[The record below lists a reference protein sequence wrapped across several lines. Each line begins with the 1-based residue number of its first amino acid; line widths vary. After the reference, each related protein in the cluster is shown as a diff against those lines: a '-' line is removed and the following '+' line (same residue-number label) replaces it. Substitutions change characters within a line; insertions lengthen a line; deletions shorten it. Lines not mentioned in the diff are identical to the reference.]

1 MRLYKLWRPVEMYMH
16 ANTKLYREIERER
29 SRLKILWR
37 PMVIHAITNLHGE
50 TETKRL
56 TRL

>member
-1 MRLYKLWRPVEMYMH
+1 MH

-37 PMVIHAITNLHGE
+37 PMVMHAITNLHGE